1 MSSQLSAKVRTGK
14 SRSVIHKLRSEGQV
28 PASVYGK
35 RIEAGESI
43 AVTEKE
49 LTSILR
55 KNPYAVIELSV
66 ADKGKYPVMI
76 NEIQRDKL
84 SGKVLHVDFH
94 QISMDEPVKSTVGID
109 LAGEAPGVREGGI
122 LSIETY
128 EVEVRCLP
136 AKLPAQLS
144 IDISGLHVGDNLLVS
159 DLQIPDDVELLSE
172 PTGVIVTILAPQK
185 EVVDE
190 PEESA
195 AEEPAAEE

>member
-1 MSSQLSAKVRTGK
+1 MSSQLSAKVRIGK
-14 SRSVIHKLRSEGQV
+14 SHSVITKLRREGQI

-55 KNPYAVIELSV
+55 KNPYAVIDLIV

-94 QISMDEPVKSTVGID
+94 QISMDEPVKSTVGIELVGD
-109 LAGEAPGVREGGI
+109 APGVKEGGI

-144 IDISGLHVGDNLLVS
+144 VDISGLHVGDNLLIS
-159 DLQIPDDVELLSE
+159 DLPIPDEVELLSE
-172 PTGVIVTILAPQK
+172 PMGVIVTILAPQK

-190 PEESA
+190 PEEATSEA
-195 AEEPAAEE
+195 PAAEE